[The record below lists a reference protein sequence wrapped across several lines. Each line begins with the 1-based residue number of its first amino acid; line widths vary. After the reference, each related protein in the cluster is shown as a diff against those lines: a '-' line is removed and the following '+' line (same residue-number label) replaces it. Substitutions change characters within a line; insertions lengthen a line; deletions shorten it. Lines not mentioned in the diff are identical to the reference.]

1 MSDELFAEQLAYY
14 NARAQEY
21 DESVQQTGRYTGP
34 GIPEV
39 DTEWQYLARRLHALP
54 PVEHTLELACGTGL
68 WTQEL
73 LDVSERI
80 TAVDGAPEM
89 LAANQAKLNSPRV
102 TYQQA
107 DLFVWQPQDT
117 YDQVFFAFWISHV
130 PPERLAAFLQ
140 QAAAAVKPGG
150 RIFIAD
156 EPAGGKQLSGPVEND
171 IEQTRTLHNG
181 ETFRI
186 VKVYHDTQALQ
197 RQLEALG
204 FTDIDLWVG
213 DFFFSL
219 TATKSVT

>member
-1 MSDELFAEQLAYY
+1 MSDSLFAEQLAYY

-39 DTEWQYLARRLHALP
+39 DTEWQYMARRLHAVP
-54 PVEHTLELACGTGL
+54 PVAHTLELACGTGL

-73 LDVSERI
+73 LDISEHI

-89 LAANQAKLNSPRV
+89 LATNKAKLGSPRV
-102 TYQQA
+102 HYQQA
-107 DLFVWQPQDT
+107 DLFNWQPQGE
-117 YDQVFFAFWISHV
+117 YDLVFFAFWISHV
-130 PPERLAAFLQ
+130 PPERLAVFLQ

-156 EPAGGKQLSGPVEND
+156 EPHSGKQLSGPVENEM
-171 IEQTRTLHNG
+171 EQTRTLHNG
-181 ETFRI
+181 ETYRI
-186 VKVYHDTQALQ
+186 VKVYHDPQVLQ

-219 TATKSVT
+219 TAVKA

>member
-1 MSDELFAEQLAYY
+1 MPDDLLSQQLAYY

-39 DTEWQYLARRLHALP
+39 DTEWQYIARRLHAIP
-54 PVEHTLELACGTGL
+54 PVAHTLELACGTGL

-73 LDVSERI
+73 LDVSEHI
-80 TAVDGAPEM
+80 TAIDGAPEM
-89 LAANQAKLNSPRV
+89 LAANKAKLNSPRV
-102 TYQQA
+102 RYQQA
-107 DLFVWQPQDT
+107 DLFEWQPSGV
-117 YDQVFFAFWISHV
+117 YDLVFFAFWISHV

-156 EPAGGKQLSGPVEND
+156 EPDSGKQLSGPVEND
-171 IEQTRTLHNG
+171 MEQTRTLHNG
-181 ETFRI
+181 DTYRI
-186 VKVYHDTQALQ
+186 VKVYHAPQNLQ
-197 RQLEALG
+197 DQLEALG

-213 DFFFSL
+213 DFFFWL
-219 TATKSVT
+219 TAIKT

>member
-1 MSDELFAEQLAYY
+1 MSDELFAQQLAYY

-39 DTEWQYLARRLHALP
+39 DTEWQYIARRLHEVP
-54 PVEHTLELACGTGL
+54 QVHHTLELACGTGL

-73 LDVSERI
+73 LDISEHI

-89 LAANQAKLNSPRV
+89 LATNKAKLNNPRV
-102 TYQQA
+102 RYQQA
-107 DLFVWQPQDT
+107 DLFDWQPVGV
-117 YDQVFFAFWISHV
+117 YDLVFFAFWISHV
-130 PPERLAAFLQ
+130 PPERLAAFIQ

-156 EPAGGKQLSGPVEND
+156 EPGGGRQLSGPVEND

-181 ETFRI
+181 ETYRI
-186 VKVYHDTQALQ
+186 VKVYHDPQVLQ
-197 RQLEALG
+197 LQLEALG

-219 TATKSVT
+219 TASKS

>member
-1 MSDELFAEQLAYY
+1 MDESILAQQLAYY

-39 DTEWQYLARRLHALP
+39 DAEWQYIARRLYTLP
-54 PVEHTLELACGTGL
+54 RVGHSLELACGTGL

-73 LDVSERI
+73 LDISEHI

-89 LAANQAKLNSPRV
+89 LATNKAKLNSPRV
-102 TYQQA
+102 RYQQA
-107 DLFVWQPQDT
+107 DLFKWQPSGV
-117 YDQVFFAFWISHV
+117 YDLVFFAFWISHV
-130 PPERLAAFLQ
+130 PPELLPAFIEK
-140 QAAAAVKPGG
+140 AAAAVKPGG
-150 RIFIAD
+150 RIVIAD
-156 EPAGGKQLSGPVEND
+156 EPGGGKQLSGPVENK

-181 ETFRI
+181 ETYRI
-186 VKVYHDTQALQ
+186 VKVYHDPQVLQ

-219 TATKSVT
+219 TAVKK